1 MAFIRQ
7 EREAAAAVE
16 QIVKFVTFA
25 LGKEKYA
32 VPVLRVK
39 EIIARYDI
47 APLPKTPVFVEG
59 IISLRGDI
67 IPVVDLRKRF
77 DLPVRDRTDETRL
90 IVLEMDDFY
99 VGIEVDAVFEVIKI
113 NAGQIEPPPAL
124 VAGLQSDYLEGVCEI
139 DSRLITI
146 LNLDEIFSQQ
156 ERSALQGSK
165 EAVEPAAAPTASQT
179 RGPDRPAEAAPKA
192 DKAPAPQAPKATGP
206 ARSLTAK
213 VEPDGRIK
221 ADGKSFFVGKGF
233 AGKELQ
239 IELSDRELRVL
250 EGGNQIKSFK
260 RVG

>member
-1 MAFIRQ
+1 MGFIRQ
-7 EREAAAAVE
+7 EREAAKAVE
-16 QIVKFVTFA
+16 EIVKFVTFA

-47 APLPKTPVFVEG
+47 APLPKTPNFIEG

-77 DLPVRDRTDETRL
+77 DLPVHDRTDENRL

-124 VAGLQSDYLEGVCEI
+124 VAGLQADYLEGVCEI

-146 LNLDEIFSQQ
+146 LNLDTIFSPHEKNVLQDS
-156 ERSALQGSK
+156 SADDKSAAP
-165 EAVEPAAAPTASQT
+165 AVPAAKVPQAEATGGTLVPPPAAS
-179 RGPDRPAEAAPKA
+179 PRPASPPKTAAV
-192 DKAPAPQAPKATGP
+192 
-206 ARSLTAK
+206 K
-213 VEPDGRIK
+213 VENDGRIRVNG
-221 ADGKSFFVGKGF
+221 ASFFVGKAH

-239 IELSDRELRVL
+239 AEIADAEVRLL
-250 EGGNQIKSFK
+250 EGGKLLKSFR

>member
-7 EREAAAAVE
+7 EREAVAVE

-139 DSRLITI
+139 DNRLITI

-156 ERSALQGSK
+156 EKKALQGSGGTQETDVPAAAQPRPVVK
-165 EAVEPAAAPTASQT
+165 AAEPAA
-179 RGPDRPAEAAPKA
+179 
-192 DKAPAPQAPKATGP
+192 KAPAPAPKPAGP
-206 ARSLTAK
+206 ARMLTVK

-221 ADGKSFFVGKGF
+221 ADGRSFFVGKAL
-233 AGKELQ
+233 AGRELQ
-239 IELSDRELRVL
+239 VELSDKEVKVSD
-250 EGGNQIKSFK
+250 GGNQIKSFK

>member
-7 EREAAAAVE
+7 EREAAKAVE
-16 QIVKFVTFA
+16 EIVKFVTFA

-47 APLPKTPVFVEG
+47 APLPKTPNFIEG

-77 DLPVRDRTDETRL
+77 DLPVHDRTDENRL

-113 NAGQIEPPPAL
+113 NSGQIEPPPAL
-124 VAGLQSDYLEGVCEI
+124 VAGLQADYLEGVCEI

-146 LNLDEIFSQQ
+146 LNLDTIFSPHEKDVLQDS
-156 ERSALQGSK
+156 SADDK
-165 EAVEPAAAPTASQT
+165 PAVPVAPAAKAVQS
-179 RGPDRPAEAAPKA
+179 EAAV
-192 DKAPAPQAPKATGP
+192 GP
-206 ARSLTAK
+206 AAPSPAVPPQRPSAPPKTVSVK
-213 VEPDGRIK
+213 VESDGRIK
-221 ADGKSFFVGKGF
+221 VDGASFFAGKAH

-239 IELSDRELRVL
+239 AEIAGTEVRLL
-250 EGGNQIKSFK
+250 EGGKLLKSFR